1 METTKIGLLDAHD
14 GPLRVWEEPVQG
26 AWYIVSVDTAKG
38 LTGRDASCA
47 SVLRLGGTSTSPKL
61 DMVAQYHGWINPLAY
76 AEEVFKLA
84 VWYNSALVVIELT
97 GGYGEAVMLR
107 MRQDFCYWNMFRD
120 EQNHSQVDYRLDS
133 RFGVETN
140 VRTKPFMVAAL
151 QQFIKDRAINVP
163 CEATIGELV
172 AFEQERSQT
181 GLTTRYRGAG
191 GSHDD
196 RVMSL
201 VIGASVALSSQV
213 LEFGVISAES
223 QPDVKHRY
231 TGEWAKIHEEMGEGA
246 KSPDPFD
253 Y

>member
-1 METTKIGLLDAHD
+1 
-14 GPLRVWEEPVQG
+14 
-26 AWYIVSVDTAKG
+26 
-38 LTGRDASCA
+38 
-47 SVLRLGGTSTSPKL
+47 
-61 DMVAQYHGWINPLAY
+61 
-76 AEEVFKLA
+76 
-84 VWYNSALVVIELT
+84 
-97 GGYGEAVMLR
+97 
-107 MRQDFCYWNMFRD
+107 
-120 EQNHSQVDYRLDS
+120 LDS